1 MLSLTTCVRRLHV
14 RHTKKNRNQLTVWP
28 TSVLK
33 VIDRHL
39 QEMFDAIFVSAF
51 QRLHR
56 AKERENLFN
65 GEQGGFV
72 IGFRHGDVY

>member
-1 MLSLTTCVRRLHV
+1 M
-14 RHTKKNRNQLTVWP
+14 KRNQLTGWP
-28 TSVLK
+28 PSILK

-39 QEMFDAIFVSAF
+39 QDMFDAIFVSAF

-65 GEQGGFV
+65 GGHGGLV
-72 IGFRHGDVY
+72 IGF